1 MNNDLF
7 PRGRGPAIVLV
18 ASALLLSSATLR
30 AEEGDGAWWS
40 ITPYIWLMDTKLDL
54 QWRDA
59 AAVGTEIKFKDVLDN
74 LDAAFQI
81 NVEGGKG
88 RWSAFADVIYAKL
101 SDDVGEGAFTLDTK
115 NKQVFVDAGIGF
127 WPGGA
132 GSPFGVY
139 GGLRY
144 TEFDNTYELK
154 LQGNEIRRRRDSS
167 GYYDALLGARYRFD
181 LSERWSILTRG
192 DISFGDSE
200 GSWQLQAL
208 AAYTVGK
215 RRMNRIVF
223 GYRYRD
229 AEFEDGDLTS
239 EYSFYGFLAGFN
251 FRF

>member
-1 MNNDLF
+1 MT
-7 PRGRGPAIVLV
+7 GV
-18 ASALLLSSATLR
+18 ALSCASGTLI
-30 AEEGDGAWWS
+30 ADDQEGVWWS
-40 ITPYIWLMDTKLDL
+40 ISPYIWLMDTKLDL

-59 AAVGTEIKFKDVLDN
+59 AAVGTEIKFKDALDN
-74 LDAAFQI
+74 LDAALQI

-88 RWSAFADVIYAKL
+88 RWSAFADVIYVKL

-115 NKQVFVDAGIGF
+115 NKQLFLDAGVGF

-132 GSPFGVY
+132 GSPLGLY
-139 GGLRY
+139 GGVRY
-144 TEFDNTYELK
+144 AEFDNTYELK
-154 LQGNEIRRRRDSS
+154 LQGNEIRRRRDTS

-192 DISFGDSE
+192 DVSFGESD
-200 GSWQLQAL
+200 GSFQLQAL

-215 RRMNRIVF
+215 RQMNRIVF

-229 AEFEDGDLTS
+229 AEFDDADLKS
-239 EYSFYGFLAGFN
+239 EYAFYGFLAGFN